1 MLAPK
6 VIRVILGCA
15 CLGVLF
21 GILAAGLRPF
31 NPRPSNNVTWLAKGN
46 GLEFRP
52 NGIVVIEEPFP
63 VQALGRA
70 QSSLELWLQPAI
82 DDTAP
87 ILCFYR
93 VKPKRE
99 FLVLQYGD
107 TLLLQTRNRSDL
119 LALEVDHVLRP
130 QHDAFVTITSDS
142 RETAVYVDG
151 VLAERSSQFVLT
163 PEDFS
168 GHLVAGAQ
176 PFDYDHWSG
185 QLRALAIYSRQLTP
199 DQALAHYQR
208 WTNSQS
214 SASWETDSDN
224 AIAIYRFDERSGKT
238 VHNAAARGPSLLI
251 PDTFEVPEKNFLELP
266 WENAAPAL
274 AYFQDIAINI
284 AGFIPLGFFLYAFL
298 NVGIGSRRFSVPLAV
313 TLVGFTVSLTIEIL
327 QFFLP
332 SRDSSVTDV
341 ISNSLGTVIGV
352 MLFRLAQKP
361 ISAGLRA
368 LQR

>member
-1 MLAPK
+1 MLTPK
-6 VIRVILGCA
+6 AVRVVLGCV

-21 GILAAGLRPF
+21 GILVAGLWPF
-31 NPRPSNNVTWLAKGN
+31 NPRPSNNVRWLAMEN

-52 NGIVVIEEPFP
+52 NGIVVTEEPFP
-63 VQALGRA
+63 LQAPGRE

-82 DDTAP
+82 RETAP

-119 LALEVDHVLRP
+119 SAFEVDHVLRP

-151 VLAERSSQFVLT
+151 VLAEKSSQFVLT
-163 PEDFS
+163 PEDLS
-168 GHLVAGAQ
+168 GHLVAGTE

-185 QLRALAIYSRQLTP
+185 QLRALAIYGRQLTP
-199 DQALAHYQR
+199 DQALAHYQK
-208 WTNSQS
+208 WTNHQS
-214 SASWETDSDN
+214 SASWKTDWDN
-224 AIAIYRFDERSGKT
+224 AVAVYQFDEHSGKI

-251 PDTFEVPEKNFLELP
+251 PDAFRVPEKRFLELP
-266 WENAAPAL
+266 WENTTPES
-274 AYFQDIAINI
+274 AYFQDIVINI
-284 AGFIPLGFFLYAFL
+284 VGFIPLGFFLYAFL
-298 NVGIGSRRFSVPLAV
+298 NRGMESWRFSVPLAV
-313 TLVGFTVSLTIEIL
+313 TLIGFTASLTIEIL

-332 SRDSSVTDV
+332 SRDSSVIDV
-341 ISNSLGTVIGV
+341 ISNSLGTVTGMILV
-352 MLFRLAQKP
+352 RLAQRP
-361 ISAGLRA
+361 IIRGLRA
-368 LQR
+368 LRK